1 MSEGEFQKWL
11 SSLFVAFPDLMDW
24 VNGLPDKQG
33 TMATW
38 RKTLNPFSLAEC
50 ALALDWWIE
59 GRTPAPKA
67 YDRAHTALLLRSAI
81 EHQRGIERR
90 EQLKADQ
97 LAFASGAA
105 FEKKH
110 RDEYDPLPGRP
121 NVEGLFERAFERR
134 MKMLAGKMTLD
145 DVHAANTED
154 RERQKQE
161 IKNAKSNSSKQIFQK
176 IPEAVG

>member
-1 MSEGEFQKWL
+1 MSDGEFQKWL
-11 SSLFVAFPDLMDW
+11 SSVFVAFPDLLDW

-38 RKTLNPFSLAEC
+38 RKTLQPFSLAEC
-50 ALALDWWIE
+50 ALAVDWWIE

-105 FEKKH
+105 FEKKR
-110 RDEYDPLPGRP
+110 RDRYEALPGRP
-121 NVEGLFERAFERR
+121 NTAGLAERAFQRR
-134 MKMLAGKMTLD
+134 MDMLAGKLTLD
-145 DVHAANTED
+145 GVLDGNRQD
-154 RERQKQE
+154 RLERLKEQQ
-161 IKNAKSNSSKQIFQK
+161 
-176 IPEAVG
+176 